1 MIKQNSSDFAN
12 EEWETASESSDVLE
26 KCDSRDD
33 LRRDREKSEA
43 KKSFSSQRPG
53 NDRQNRH
60 VNSND
65 NRKSNSVERGSHSG
79 GGQQGKE
86 RSGNSGR
93 ANGGSNGQ
101 PGGHRGGGG
110 ANNRNKSGAKNVNA
124 VYVVDGVL
132 PENPAAI
139 QNAISG
145 LQK

>member
-1 MIKQNSSDFAN
+1 M
-12 EEWETASESSDVLE
+12 LE

-33 LRRDREKSEA
+33 LRRDRGEKGEA

-65 NRKSNSVERGSHSG
+65 NRKSNSVERGGHGGG

-101 PGGHRGGGG
+101 TGGHRGGGSG
-110 ANNRNKSGAKNVNA
+110 ANSRNKPGAKNVNA

-145 LQK
+145 LHK